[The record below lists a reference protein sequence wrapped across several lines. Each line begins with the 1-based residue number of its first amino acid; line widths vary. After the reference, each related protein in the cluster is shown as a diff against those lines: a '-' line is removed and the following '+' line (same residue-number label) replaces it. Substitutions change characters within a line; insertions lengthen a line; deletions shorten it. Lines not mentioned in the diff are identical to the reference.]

1 MKSCGKPQSHMRRHV
16 IGRHLPEGFMTWVEM
31 SNEVRM
37 KSIVNFATTIQ
48 NLLGCKSL
56 DDLIT
61 KICKD
66 RLYPD
71 PKKMIIATIDEDR
84 GLMQEFNRWVKKEDL
99 TVTPEVSPP
108 NCVIGSLAPG
118 SVCCKPNRRRACSSK
133 KCQLSGENNWIG
145 RERL

>member
-1 MKSCGKPQSHMRRHV
+1 
-16 IGRHLPEGFMTWVEM
+16 MTWVEM

-37 KSIVNFATTIQ
+37 KSIVNFATMIQ

-71 PKKMIIATIDEDR
+71 PKKIIATTDEDR
-84 GLMQEFNRWVKKEDL
+84 GLMQEFNRWVKK
-99 TVTPEVSPP
+99 
-108 NCVIGSLAPG
+108 
-118 SVCCKPNRRRACSSK
+118 RRFNSDT
-133 KCQLSGENNWIG
+133 
-145 RERL
+145 